1 LNTFEIICV
10 GNELLIGKTLN
21 TNENWLAA
29 RATSLGFK
37 VTRIT
42 TIGDDV
48 EVIAEAVREALGRK
62 PRFIVTTG
70 GLGPTYDDKTLE
82 GVAAAFDE
90 PLVINDKALQMVKEK
105 YEAYSRERRLTPIE
119 LTAERLKMAR
129 IPAKAEPVPNSVGTA
144 PGVLFRSG
152 EQYLVSL
159 PGVPGEM
166 KAIFDE
172 HIAPILAEEARGMLF
187 YEESIDVSGIMESS
201 LAPLIEKA
209 MLSNPYVYIKS
220 HPKGQETIPHIEIH
234 LSTMSNNAQTAKQH
248 LEEAREQI
256 MRLIKSVEQ

>member
-1 LNTFEIICV
+1 MNTFEILCV

-48 EVIAEAVREALGRK
+48 EVIAEAVRETLGRK

-105 YEAYSRERRLTPIE
+105 YETYSRERRLSPIE
-119 LTAERLKMAR
+119 LTPERLKMAK
-129 IPAKAEPVPNSVGTA
+129 IPANAEPVPNSVGTA
-144 PGVLFRSG
+144 PGVLFRLE

-159 PGVPGEM
+159 PGVPAEM

-172 HIAPILAEEARGMLF
+172 YIAPIMAEEARGMSF

-201 LAPLIEKA
+201 LAPLIERA
-209 MLSNPYVYIKS
+209 MLSNPYIYIKS
-220 HPKGQETIPHIEIH
+220 HPKGQEAVPHIEIH
-234 LSTMSNNAQTAKQH
+234 LSTMSDSAETAKKR
-248 LEEAREQI
+248 LEDTRNQI
-256 MRLIKSVEQ
+256 LRLIEGLKR